1 MLDLFQLDGKS
12 DVPIVFTHMGVG
24 AHPMLILGIPDGV
37 DPATVRPSSD
47 WRLSKRTQRE
57 LALRESLIAEARES
71 LAELSDDE
79 LRAEVD
85 GELNDAAS
93 RDEMLD
99 YLAEQAGS
107 DVEIEVVYP
116 GAYDPTES
124 AC

>member
-1 MLDLFQLDGKS
+1 
-12 DVPIVFTHMGVG
+12 
-24 AHPMLILGIPDGV
+24 MLILGIPDDV
-37 DPATVRPSSD
+37 DPATVRPSSE

-57 LALRESLIAEARES
+57 LALRESAVAEARES

-116 GAYDPTES
+116 GRRSDRKRLLVS
-124 AC
+124 W